1 MRLETIQQLSA
12 IGVDP
17 IKASQG
23 VTFGPNGT
31 TYSVVEFFSEAR
43 GVRIFQ
49 LRAGDRLTL
58 RAEEQV
64 RVIFS

>member
-1 MRLETIQQLSA
+1 MTPETIQQLQA

-17 IKASQG
+17 VKASQG

-31 TYSVVEFFSEAR
+31 VYSVVEFFSKAR
-43 GVRIFQ
+43 GARIFR

-64 RVIFS
+64 RAIFS